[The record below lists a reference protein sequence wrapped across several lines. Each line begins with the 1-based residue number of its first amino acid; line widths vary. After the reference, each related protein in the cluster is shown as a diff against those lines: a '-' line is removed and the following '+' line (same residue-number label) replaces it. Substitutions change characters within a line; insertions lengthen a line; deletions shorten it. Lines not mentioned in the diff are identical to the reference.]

1 MANPTPNL
9 TFADIQNML
18 DAIAAAGNNPI
29 SNSPHATFW
38 RQTGVYAQD
47 YTAFTTG
54 SVPNVGLPIMNTASG
69 QELTSNFFVIL
80 TNPNGLQSQ
89 GIEQMPGG
97 GPYITDSGYT
107 AIVNGNKMTGQEI
120 IAAMTSWLTN
130 GFPQ

>member
-1 MANPTPNL
+1 MATATPNP

-29 SNSPHATFW
+29 SNSPHSTFW
-38 RQTGVYAQD
+38 RQTGNYAQD
-47 YTAFTTG
+47 YTLFTTG

-80 TNPNGLQSQ
+80 TDPNGVQ

-97 GPYITDSGYT
+97 GPYITDSGYAVT
-107 AIVNGNKMTGQEI
+107 VNGTKMSGQQI
-120 IAAMTSWLTN
+120 IDAMKFWLTN

>member
-1 MANPTPNL
+1 MAIATPNP

-18 DAIAAAGNNPI
+18 DAIAAAGSNPI
-29 SNSPHATFW
+29 SNSPHAVFW
-38 RQTGVYAQD
+38 RQTGNYAQD

-54 SVPNVGLPIMNTASG
+54 DVPNVGLPIMNTAAG

-80 TNPNGLQSQ
+80 TDPNGLQSQ

-107 AIVNGNKMTGQEI
+107 VTVNGNQMTGQQI
-120 IAAMTSWLTN
+120 IAAMKSWLTN